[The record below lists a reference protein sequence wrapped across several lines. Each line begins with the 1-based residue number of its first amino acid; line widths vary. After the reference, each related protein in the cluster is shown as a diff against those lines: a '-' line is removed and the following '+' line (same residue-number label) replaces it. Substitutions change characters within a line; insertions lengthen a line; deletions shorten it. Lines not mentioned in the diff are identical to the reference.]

1 MKKLLSILIATL
13 CLTSIFVVSAETPI
27 KVSVN
32 DVPVTMDVHPVIEND
47 RTLVPIR
54 ALIEALGGTV
64 ITWDAD
70 TATAHIQSE
79 RGDILSIQIGTK
91 TLFMNG
97 EAYPIDVPA
106 KIIGDRTMVPL
117 RVISETLKYDV
128 EWIAETREIKI
139 TK

>member
-1 MKKLLSILIATL
+1 MKKILSLLISIV
-13 CLTSIFVVSAETPI
+13 CLSSIFTSFAETPI

-32 DVPVTMDVHPVIEND
+32 DMPVSMDVPPVIEND

-54 ALIEALGGTV
+54 AFIEALGGTV

-79 RGDILSIQIGTK
+79 KGDILSIQIGTK
-91 TLFMNG
+91 ILFMNG
-97 EAYPIDVPA
+97 DAYELDVPA

>member
-1 MKKLLSILIATL
+1 MKKLLSVLIAVI
-13 CLTSIFVVSAETPI
+13 CLASVFTVYAETPI

-32 DVPVTMDVHPVIEND
+32 DVPVLMDVPPVIEND

-54 ALIEALGGTV
+54 ALIDALGGTV

-70 TATAHIQSE
+70 TKTAHIQSE
-79 RGDILSIQIGTK
+79 KGDILSIQIGTK
-91 TLFMNG
+91 TLFMNS
-97 EAYPIDVPA
+97 EAYPLDVPA

-117 RVISETLKYDV
+117 RVISETLEYDV

>member
-1 MKKLLSILIATL
+1 MKRILSLLISVL
-13 CLTSIFVVSAETPI
+13 CLASAFSAYAETPI

-32 DVPVTMDVHPVIEND
+32 DVPVSMDVAPVIEND

-54 ALIEALGGTV
+54 ALIDALGGTV

-79 RGDILSIQIGTK
+79 KGDILSIQIGTSN
-91 TLFMNG
+91 LFMNG
-97 EAYPIDVPA
+97 EAVEMDVPA

-117 RVISETLKYDV
+117 RVISETLKYNV